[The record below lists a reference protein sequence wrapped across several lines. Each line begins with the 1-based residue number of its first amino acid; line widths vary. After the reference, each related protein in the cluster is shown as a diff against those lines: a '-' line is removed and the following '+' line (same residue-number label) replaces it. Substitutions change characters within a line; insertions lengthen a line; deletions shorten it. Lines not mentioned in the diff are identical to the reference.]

1 VCMLCR
7 LAVRRIVSSDE
18 DQTEYVLRV
27 AGEPILGSAGAL
39 GSDERSFLGQD
50 ELLACLRFLGV
61 SEPTLKQ
68 FTVTAQQPASAFRFV
83 VFAEKEHIGFER
95 LQDADLDIFID

>member
-1 VCMLCR
+1 MLCR

-18 DQTEYVLRV
+18 DETEYVLRV
-27 AGEPILGSAGAL
+27 SGEPILGSAGAF
-39 GSDERSFLGQD
+39 GSDERTFSGQN
-50 ELLACLRFLGV
+50 EMVACLRSLGV

-68 FTVTAQQPASAFRFV
+68 FTVSAQQPASAFRFV
-83 VFAEKEHIGFER
+83 VFAEKEQIAFER

>member
-1 VCMLCR
+1 MLCR

-27 AGEPILGSAGAL
+27 AGEPILGSAGTL
-39 GSDERSFLGQD
+39 GSAERTFSGPDEVV
-50 ELLACLRFLGV
+50 ACLRSLGV
-61 SEPTLKQ
+61 SEPTLTQ
-68 FTVTAQQPASAFRFV
+68 FTMTAEQPASAFRFV
-83 VFAEKEHIGFER
+83 VFAEREHIAFER

>member
-1 VCMLCR
+1 MLCR

-18 DQTEYVLRV
+18 DRTEYVLRV

-39 GSDERSFLGQD
+39 GSDERTFSRQD
-50 ELLACLRFLGV
+50 DVVACLRSLGV
-61 SEPTLKQ
+61 SDPTLKQ
-68 FTVTAQQPASAFRFV
+68 FTMTAQQPASVFRFV
-83 VFAEKEHIGFER
+83 VFAEKEHIAFER